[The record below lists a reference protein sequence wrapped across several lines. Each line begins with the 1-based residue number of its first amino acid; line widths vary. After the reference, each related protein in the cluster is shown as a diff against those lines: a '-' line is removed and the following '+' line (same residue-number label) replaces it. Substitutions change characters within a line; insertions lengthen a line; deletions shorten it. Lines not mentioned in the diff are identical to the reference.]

1 MLISTIDLHK
11 DLVEELAFDPS
22 VNERHIAVNVDAGV
36 VTLTG
41 TVSSYAQKLAA
52 EKAVKRVRGVRGIVE
67 ELTIDLPAFHQRNDA
82 DLTAS
87 AIQALRWN
95 ANIPVNA
102 LFVKV
107 ENSWITLT
115 GTVDWQYQ
123 REAARISVASIAG
136 VRGVINDVV
145 LRKFVSPG
153 DVKAKIKDSFRR
165 NAEIDATR
173 IVVEASEGVVTLR
186 GPVHSWTEREDA
198 QIAAYSIAGVSDV
211 KNLTTVS

>member
-41 TVSSYAQKLAA
+41 TVSNYAQKLAA

>member
-22 VNERHIAVNVDAGV
+22 VNERHIAVNVDAGI

-41 TVSSYAQKLAA
+41 TVSNYAQKLAA

>member
-22 VNERHIAVNVDAGV
+22 VNERHIAVNVDAGI